1 MANAREELDL
11 IVDKFAQQI
20 VIANG
25 EVLNATNLTIAVDY
39 LERTPQVRK
48 VDEHLQALEI
58 IVKKG
63 VDKKNL
69 LESNNFREYNKNLL
83 DTYRGTTYFK
93 NEHNLKYTEKEYDL
107 VSRVVKEITEN
118 DSKRNNR

>member
-58 IVKKG
+58 IVKKDID
-63 VDKKNL
+63 VDWVKVVDTLEEYNASVGLATNL
-69 LESNNFREYNKNLL
+69 LTQE
-83 DTYRGTTYFK
+83 
-93 NEHNLKYTEKEYDL
+93 EYDL
-107 VSRVVKEITEN
+107 VLKVVKEIE
-118 DSKRNNR
+118 DER